1 MGLLKV
7 VNWITTQ
14 ISQKQWKASGY
25 QEAMLENIKQ
35 INEHISKVEDVKKD
49 IKTKTDEELDKELQ
63 S

>member
-14 ISQKQWKASGY
+14 ISQEQWKASGY
-25 QEAMLENIKQ
+25 REAMLENMRQ
-35 INEHISKVEDVKKD
+35 INDHISKVEEIKKD
-49 IKTKTDEELDKELQ
+49 VKTKTDEELDKELR